1 MEVRSISKGFQVN
14 EEIRAREVRVI
25 GESGE
30 QLGIMNIRDAL
41 RIAQEHNLD
50 LVRVAANAVPPV
62 CRIMDYGRFKYEQS
76 KHDREARKKQKIISI
91 KEVRMTPTIEDHDL
105 GTKIKA
111 CIRFLEE
118 GDKVKATVRFRG
130 REITHASLGKQ
141 ALDKLAAGV
150 AEIGIVER
158 EARMEGRNMIMILAP
173 KNT

>member
-1 MEVRSISKGFQVN
+1 VWNISKGFQVN

-25 GESGE
+25 DESGE
-30 QLGIMNIRDAL
+30 QLGIMHLRDAL

-50 LVRVAANAVPPV
+50 LVRVAATAVPPV

-76 KHDREARKKQKIISI
+76 KHDREARRKQKIISI

-111 CIRFLEE
+111 CLRFLEE

-150 AEIGIVER
+150 AEVGLVER
-158 EARMEGRNMIMILAP
+158 EAKMEGRNMIMILAP
-173 KNT
+173 RNP

>member
-1 MEVRSISKGFQVN
+1 MWNISKGFQVN

-25 GESGE
+25 SETGE
-30 QLGIMNIRDAL
+30 QLGIMHVRDAL
-41 RIAQEHNLD
+41 RLAQEKNLD
-50 LVRVAANAVPPV
+50 LVKVAAAANPPV

-76 KHDREARKKQKIISI
+76 KHEREARKKQKIITI

-105 GTKIKA
+105 ATKIKA

-130 REITHASLGKQ
+130 REIAHSNLGKQ
-141 ALDKLAAGV
+141 ALDKLAAGI
-150 AEIGIVER
+150 AEVGVVER

-173 KNT
+173 KNS